1 MDKHKVLQIL
11 INLLSNAKK
20 AVIASSRSDK
30 RIELSTRKIDSGG
43 KGVIRFEVRD
53 NGVGIRPD
61 HLAKIFAHGFTTR
74 VEGHG
79 FGLHSAANAAGE
91 MGGKLTVASDGL
103 DRGAT
108 FTLELPLADLS
119 SVEQLLT
126 LRKETSCPP
135 K

>member
-1 MDKHKVLQIL
+1 
-11 INLLSNAKK
+11 
-20 AVIASSRSDK
+20 
-30 RIELSTRKIDSGG
+30 
-43 KGVIRFEVRD
+43 
-53 NGVGIRPD
+53 
-61 HLAKIFAHGFTTR
+61 
-74 VEGHG
+74 
-79 FGLHSAANAAGE
+79 